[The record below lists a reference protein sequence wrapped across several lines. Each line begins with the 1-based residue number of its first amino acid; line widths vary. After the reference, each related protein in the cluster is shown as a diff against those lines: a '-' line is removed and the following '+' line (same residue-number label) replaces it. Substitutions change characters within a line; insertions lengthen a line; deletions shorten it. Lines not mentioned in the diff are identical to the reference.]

1 MRRCAFRGNKK
12 AKYYSVAA
20 ILYRVRLSL
29 NKYLPPRT
37 QSSQRNALKIPIHL
51 CAAQSASGTSVV
63 QKLFLAENVFR
74 SSNFIS
80 RGVKNYE
87 VNKRGVNPLLPV

>member
-1 MRRCAFRGNKK
+1 M
-12 AKYYSVAA
+12 
-20 ILYRVRLSL
+20 
-29 NKYLPPRT
+29 
-37 QSSQRNALKIPIHL
+37 
-51 CAAQSASGTSVV
+51 

>member
-1 MRRCAFRGNKK
+1 
-12 AKYYSVAA
+12 
-20 ILYRVRLSL
+20 LYRVRLSL